1 MAKHD
6 KLIFNEFEPKKEF
19 EKIIE
24 SYWEFI
30 YCYNKDSYSNPS
42 IFPNTSTLIIYF
54 RDYTEN
60 KNELWLA
67 GPCTK
72 SIKLPVSTNCYYFV
86 VEFKPLLVKLLFKY
100 NGPLPVNKIKDA
112 SATIIDNKTKLY
124 LLQKLSYLHTS
135 NEIISVFEIFLRDLA
150 LTVTNPDN
158 DITKAINILQKTN
171 GNEKLENI
179 FKNISIGKR
188 QFQRNF
194 LRETGITLKE
204 FARII
209 RVRSAADK
217 IVEGGLEPSEIIYES
232 GFYDQSHYY
241 KEFKI
246 FSGVNPTIFAER
258 QKRLTH
264 QSK

>member
-19 EKIIE
+19 ENIIE

-30 YCYNKDSYSNPS
+30 FCYNKDAYSNPS
-42 IFPNTSTLIIYF
+42 IFPNTSTLLIYF

-60 KNELWLA
+60 KNELLLA

-72 SIKLPVSTNCYYFV
+72 SIKLPVSTDCYYFV
-86 VEFKPLLVKLLFKY
+86 VEFKPLSINQIFNFK
-100 NGPLPVNKIKDA
+100 PAISVDK
-112 SATIIDNKTKLY
+112 IIDAIEIVENNSKLH
-124 LLQKLSYLHTS
+124 LLKQLSVLHTS
-135 NEIISVFEIFLRDLA
+135 EGIMSEFEIFLKEAVR
-150 LTVTNPDN
+150 TFISIGN
-158 DITKAINILQKTN
+158 DITKAINILQRTN

-179 FKNISIGKR
+179 YKNISIGKR

-194 LRETGITLKE
+194 LIETGITLKE

-209 RVRSAADK
+209 RVRAAADK
-217 IVEGGLEPSEIIYES
+217 IVEGGLEPSDIIYES

-258 QKRLTH
+258 QKKLTH